1 MKTSTIL
8 LSLIGLCLLAAPAA
22 AQQDPGGLS
31 FQATL
36 DSIRINAQPGQ
47 VVTRQ
52 FRLTLDPDQRASRFK
67 ARVEDWWRS
76 EDGLQ
81 SFYGDPGTLRRS
93 CAGWVSLNPVEST
106 VQPGETLVVRV
117 SVALPSE
124 LRPGGFWCA
133 LTVDEVPDP
142 LTAPPE
148 GVGVRFAA
156 SVSTGI
162 FVYVE
167 PVERLASIQDL
178 QVDADQTRVRVRNE
192 GNCPLGIEGRI
203 EFLAPGASAPTATTS
218 LPRWTLLTEPSQDGV
233 LVSQLP
239 PSDALPSGTYR
250 VRVIL
255 DFGVDHY
262 IGAEREISITRS
274 MQARGPIQ

>member
-1 MKTSTIL
+1 MKNSAVL
-8 LSLIGLCLLAAPAA
+8 LLIDLWLFAAPAA

-36 DSIRINAQPGQ
+36 DSIRINALPGQ

-52 FRLTLDPDQRASRFK
+52 FRLTLDPNQRTSRFK

-81 SFYGDPGTLRRS
+81 SFYGEAGTLRRS
-93 CAGWVSLNPVEST
+93 CADWVSLNPVEST
-106 VQPGETLVVRV
+106 VEPSETLVVRV

-142 LTAPPE
+142 LVAPQE
-148 GVGVRFAA
+148 GIGVRFAA

-167 PVERLASIQDL
+167 PVQRLASIQDL

-203 EFLAPGASAPTATTS
+203 EFLAPGASQPTATTT
-218 LPRWTLLTEPSQDGV
+218 LPRWTLLTEPSPDGV
-233 LVSQLP
+233 LMSQLP
-239 PSDALPSGTYR
+239 PPDALPSGTYR

-274 MQARGPIQ
+274 PQARDPAQ